1 MVVNRFAFASS
12 LHYLYFTVADHLH
25 HAAFTYTMLTY
36 QYDDDFLAKIP
47 FYLVDIGLTNDS
59 CHIVIFYSSFAS

>member
-12 LHYLYFTVADHLH
+12 WHYLYFTVADHLH

-59 CHIVIFYSSFAS
+59 CHIVIFYK

>member
-25 HAAFTYTMLTY
+25 HAAFTY
-36 QYDDDFLAKIP
+36 QYDDGFLAKIP

-59 CHIVIFYSSFAS
+59 CHIVIFYK